1 MLLELELAWRFLRR
15 RKGPLLRGTGL
26 AAFAGIALAT
36 AALVIT
42 LALMNGY
49 TLSISTALQ
58 SGNAHMVG
66 FSPQP
71 LSLAE
76 ADELASR
83 LRDVDGVVFA
93 SPLVYLN
100 VLIDDP
106 NEPSNP
112 IPVVIKA
119 VKDPPSFT
127 GLIEWPEVDVLP
139 AVLGQRLAA
148 NLGVKNGDIVSVKL
162 PPAGRSWILPSMR
175 LKVVGTFSLAFS
187 EFDAQW
193 VVAPLEEVL
202 QTMPRIGVA
211 GIEMELQNA
220 MAVETMSNAV
230 EMVAPELFITDWRE
244 MNGALFAALKWQ
256 TISLFVVLSLVVAV
270 ASFQVSSALVV
281 MAIEKRR
288 TSGMLQALGATR
300 GSIRRIL
307 VLSGSLLGGAGVAA
321 GMIFGWAASMLMSAF
336 RVIRFPEGLA
346 RVYMVDSIPF
356 VVSGAHLC
364 AVALVCLFLVVSASF
379 WPAWRSS
386 RLDPVQALRSV

>member
-1 MLLELELAWRFLRR
+1 MLLEFDLALRFLRR

-36 AALVIT
+36 SALVIT

-58 SGNAHMVG
+58 RGNAHMVG

-71 LSLAE
+71 LTIAE
-76 ADELASR
+76 AEELADR
-83 LRDVDGVVFA
+83 LRIVDGVIRA

-106 NEPSNP
+106 NEPASP

-119 VKDPPSFT
+119 VSDPPPFT
-127 GLIEWPEVDVLP
+127 GFDEWPDEVIVP
-139 AVLGQRLAA
+139 AVLGERLAA
-148 NLGVKNGDIVSVKL
+148 HLGVVRGDIVSVKL
-162 PPAGRSWILPSMR
+162 PPEGRSWLLPSMR

-193 VVAPLEEVL
+193 VVAPLDEVL
-202 QTMPRIGVA
+202 ATIPRLRVA
-211 GIEMELQNA
+211 GIELVLQNP
-220 MAVETMSNAV
+220 MAVETMSDRV
-230 EMVAPELFITDWRE
+230 EAVAPELLITDWRE
-244 MNGALFAALKWQ
+244 MNRTLFAALKWQ

-300 GSIRRIL
+300 ASVRRIL
-307 VLSGSLLGGAGVAA
+307 VISGSLLGGAGVVA
-321 GMIFGWAASMLMSAF
+321 GITFGWVTSMLLTTF

-356 VVSGAHLC
+356 VVSGLHVC
-364 AVALVCLFLVVSASF
+364 AVALVCSVLVVIASL

-386 RLDPVQALRSV
+386 RLDPVTALRSV